1 LTDTEPFFH
10 LSHQRNQGMALV
22 LILVFTAALMV
33 LGAAI
38 ITFAVNEKLIA
49 NYNALD
55 IRLYYI
61 AEAGLEAGIAVLQE
75 DFYETSVISGTMGGG
90 SYNVSF
96 ISIDTYSR
104 DIVSVGE
111 LNGYTRTLYV
121 TMELLATDD
130 NRAVFVRQW
139 HKPYPLRNYSQ

>member
-1 LTDTEPFFH
+1 MTDTKPFSPF
-10 LSHQRNQGMALV
+10 SHQHNQGMALV

-38 ITFAVNEKLIA
+38 ISFAVNEKLIA

-75 DFYETSVISGTMGGG
+75 DFYENSLISGTMGDG

-96 ISIDTYSR
+96 KNIDTYSR
-104 DIVSVGE
+104 DVVSVGE

-121 TMELLATDD
+121 TMELLTIDD
-130 NRAVFVRQW
+130 NSTVFVRQW